1 MKTKQTRKVP
11 IVSFAI
17 PPSASSLEVA
27 KSDSFKY
34 AVFTETL
41 NSIKDAVY
49 KKKKIALSVFIYG
62 K

>member
-11 IVSFAI
+11 VVSFAI
-17 PPSASSLEVA
+17 PPSTSFSEVA

-41 NSIKDAVY
+41 IVLSMLFIRR
-49 KKKKIALSVFIYG
+49 KK
-62 K
+62 